1 MLPWSCLAVN
11 TTHPVRAT
19 SRPEL
24 ANVCVAP
31 PGPGGAVSHEQAPL
45 VAADHVRVVVLV
57 QQVPTP
63 VATHLHSARLEGE
76 TLLGVFLRL
85 PRLTLFSVKTYIVFC
100 HAELCITPFTGLSL
114 FGQVEAAAGR
124 YQAKHQKRSQSR
136 KKLHCFRYLVTDYS
150 EPGDEVDKGDCQ
162 VWMTSRADV
171 CEGTAAAFP
180 PRR

>member
-57 QQVPTP
+57 HK
-63 VATHLHSARLEGE
+63 VATVVPVQFDPAGLQGGHLFVA
-76 TLLGVFLRL
+76 VFRH
-85 PRLTLFSVKTYIVFC
+85 KD
-100 HAELCITPFTGLSL
+100 
-114 FGQVEAAAGR
+114 
-124 YQAKHQKRSQSR
+124 
-136 KKLHCFRYLVTDYS
+136 LHCSLSCRTVSHSFHRDFFVQSSETRCLLALGLGEENYLLYR
-150 EPGDEVDKGDCQ
+150 EP
-162 VWMTSRADV
+162 T
-171 CEGTAAAFP
+171 
-180 PRR
+180 

>member
-31 PGPGGAVSHEQAPL
+31 PGPGVAVPHEQAPL

-63 VATHLHSARLEGE
+63 VATHLHSARLEEE
-76 TLLGVFLRL
+76 TLGAVH
-85 PRLTLFSVKTYIVFC
+85 K
-100 HAELCITPFTGLSL
+100 
-114 FGQVEAAAGR
+114 
-124 YQAKHQKRSQSR
+124 
-136 KKLHCFRYLVTDYS
+136 
-150 EPGDEVDKGDCQ
+150 
-162 VWMTSRADV
+162 
-171 CEGTAAAFP
+171 
-180 PRR
+180 